1 MQRAITYFLL
11 RIQCERGTIARIL
24 FADGHALEPRG
35 RVVSTLPL
43 SVLVKFL
50 GEQMSAAARQ
60 AAARLRFRQIRIF
73 FLRLKRP
80 QLSANAS
87 IYIPDPGFC
96 ISRLYEPRNRSAAL
110 APPGETSVVVEVPC
124 FLDDPIQRMPNE
136 DLAER
141 VISELVALGMMN
153 RAEVVEWKHHFLAN
167 AYPVYSLDYSR
178 DVRIITEELARISN
192 LSTIGRAGLFL
203 YSHLHDQLRL
213 AKDYIAE
220 YLQSRNEVD
229 TSPALESFA
238 MEPLTSQ

>member
-1 MQRAITYFLL
+1 
-11 RIQCERGTIARIL
+11 
-24 FADGHALEPRG
+24 
-35 RVVSTLPL
+35 
-43 SVLVKFL
+43 
-50 GEQMSAAARQ
+50 
-60 AAARLRFRQIRIF
+60 
-73 FLRLKRP
+73 
-80 QLSANAS
+80 
-87 IYIPDPGFC
+87 
-96 ISRLYEPRNRSAAL
+96 
-110 APPGETSVVVEVPC
+110 
-124 FLDDPIQRMPNE
+124 MPNE

-141 VISELVALGMMN
+141 VVTELVALGLVN

-178 DVRIITEELARISN
+178 DVRIITEELAQISN